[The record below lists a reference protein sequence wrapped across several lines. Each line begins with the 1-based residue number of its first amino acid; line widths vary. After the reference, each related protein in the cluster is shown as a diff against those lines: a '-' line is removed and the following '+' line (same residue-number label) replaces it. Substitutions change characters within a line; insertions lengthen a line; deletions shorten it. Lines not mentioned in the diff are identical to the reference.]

1 MQWLSATSAWFGI
14 SLIVIVAM
22 YILKKSYQP
31 RMISSH
37 ILWRRALQEQEANK
51 PWQKLKKRLLL
62 WLQLL
67 VALCIVL
74 ALMEP
79 VIEKLIAKDEHVI
92 VVLDRSASMAA
103 MTTTT
108 GESYFQLAKDK
119 MIEWLKTELAGSPI
133 TVIVNGEY
141 PEIITSREEQVDKVI
156 NTINELQPYYGV
168 SDDETT
174 LSLARALVSEEE
186 QQVISLY
193 VDQSFKATSI
203 QGEEKQS
210 NTSREYWNI
219 IGDDEVH
226 RNVNIRSFTIN
237 SDNAN
242 EAEGFVTIAH
252 PQGLQQ
258 QLTVLVTAYDHNN
271 KVISTEEKLQVTSS
285 GQYTTVELNKLPIS
299 YYYKAEVKVTDG
311 DRNVSDNMMFQV
323 LAEESEYDVL
333 LISEGNLFLEKA
345 LQLMNADLTKLSP
358 SSEPPNDSNNTPYH
372 LIIVDGE
379 YDRLQLDAAWSNF
392 MAKYPL
398 WIIDHP
404 KKSGTNSATP
414 ASQEVIVTDHEVT
427 QYITFQDTYI
437 SQMRKLTNS
446 ELNSGTVVLKYGGLP
461 AIVAGF
467 EKQKPRLRYTF
478 SLQDTDLPLRAEFP
492 ILMMQSLQYMVKGT
506 SDQLGSFLVG
516 SEPAITLSTN
526 TASSYWQSMSDTGS
540 TGTDKSNT
548 TSYDQPILTPTD
560 PGVYQLIELDNN
572 NERVQAR
579 VAVVH
584 AELSEYSYAMNSQLS
599 ELSQEQLQ
607 VSEAEKGQGLQSI
620 IPWLAMLIMCC
631 LLLEW
636 EVYRRGL

>member
-14 SLIVIVAM
+14 SLLVIVAM

-67 VALCIVL
+67 VALCIVF

-103 MTTTT
+103 MTTAT

-133 TVIVNGEY
+133 TLIVNGDY
-141 PEIITSREEQVDKVI
+141 PEIITSREVQVDKVI
-156 NTINELQPYYGV
+156 NAVNDLQPYYGV

-203 QGEEKQS
+203 KDKKNQS

-237 SDNAN
+237 SENAN

-258 QLTVLVTAYDHNN
+258 QLTVLVTAYDHND
-271 KVISTEEKLQVTSS
+271 KIISTVEKLQVTSS

-299 YYYKAEVKVTDG
+299 YYYKAEVKATDG
-311 DRNVSDNMMFQV
+311 DHNLSDNTMYQV

-333 LISEGNLFLEKA
+333 LVSEGNLFLEKA

-358 SSEPPNDSNNTPYH
+358 SSEPPTDSKENSYH
-372 LIIVDGE
+372 LIIVDGD
-379 YDRLQLDAAWSNF
+379 YDRLQLDSAWSSY

-404 KKSGTNSATP
+404 KKAGTSSVAP
-414 ASQEVIVTDHEVT
+414 SSQEVIVTDHEVT

-437 SQMRKLTNS
+437 SQMRKLTNA
-446 ELNSGTVVLKYGGLP
+446 ELNFGTVVLKYGDWP
-461 AIVAGF
+461 AIVAGY
-467 EKQKPRLRYTF
+467 EKQKPRLRFTF

-506 SDQLGSFLVG
+506 SEQLGSFLVG

-540 TGTDKSNT
+540 KGTEKSNT
-548 TSYDQPILTPTD
+548 MSYDQSILTPSV
-560 PGVYQLIELDNN
+560 PGVYQLIELDSNN
-572 NERVQAR
+572 KRVQSR

-584 AELSEYSYAMNSQLS
+584 AELSEYSYSMNNLLS
-599 ELSQEQLQ
+599 ELSQEQFQ
-607 VSEAEKGQGLQSI
+607 VSDAGKGQGLQSI

-631 LLLEW
+631 LVLEW